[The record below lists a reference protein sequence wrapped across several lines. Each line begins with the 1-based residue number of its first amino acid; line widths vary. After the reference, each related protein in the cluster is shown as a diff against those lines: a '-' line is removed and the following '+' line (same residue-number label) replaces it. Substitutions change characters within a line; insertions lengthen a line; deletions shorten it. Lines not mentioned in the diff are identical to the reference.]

1 MAKKT
6 AVASG
11 PDLFAKAAKAAP
23 KKEEKQK
30 GTVFVLPIEVS
41 TNPADREQ
49 YRSMTPECARVHD
62 AISDMHVQ
70 NRLMNTAQGK
80 FNTAKGIAM
89 PVALKLLI
97 KKWVAGGVLP
107 GTPMKVQNDKG
118 EEVTLVFQ
126 DRSANAVISD
136 EQLEQFED
144 LVGADAAAEIVQEAQ
159 VFTLNPEVLDEEG
172 VMAILSQAIQN
183 SGLKP
188 DQIARLLEAKNIRR
202 LKPNLINEFTQ
213 KFGKDESKV
222 TAALEIAGSAFVK
235 YLKC

>member
-30 GTVFVLPIEVS
+30 GTVFALPIEVS
-41 TNPADREQ
+41 TNPDDKER

-70 NRLMNTAQGK
+70 NRIVKTAEGK
-80 FNTAKGIAM
+80 LNTAKGVAM

-97 KKWVAGGVLP
+97 KKWVAGGMLP

-126 DRSANAVISD
+126 DRSANAAISD

-144 LVGADAAAEIVQEAQ
+144 LIGADAAAEIVEDSQ
-159 VFTLNPEVLDEEG
+159 VFTLNSEVLEEDG
-172 VMAILSQAIQN
+172 AMAALSKAIHE
-183 SGLKP
+183 SGLSP
-188 DQIARLLEAKNIRR
+188 DQIERLLVAKNIRR
-202 LKPNLINEFTQ
+202 LKPNLVNEFTQ